1 MPFDDP
7 LHAFMP
13 YPEAP
18 VASAA
23 DGPLAGQRL
32 AVKDLFDVA
41 GYPTSMGSPMLLAAS
56 GIRAATAP
64 IVTALLQAGARFVG
78 KTVTEEFAFSIIG
91 KNAHFG
97 TPVNAA
103 APDRVAGGSSSGSAA
118 AVAGGLADIALGSDT
133 GGSMRAPGSFCG
145 LFAIR
150 PTQGRLSLEGVAPMA
165 PSLDTPG
172 WFTRDAILFETV
184 GEVLLGEDTAPLG
197 DEPELLVADD
207 LFAIADPQAASALR
221 AAVERAAMRLGD
233 LRGQDFDVSDIDEL
247 VTAFRTLQG
256 REVWT
261 AYGAFIERIRPPFGP
276 GIGERFA
283 FARAVSDADVE
294 EATRKRDVFQA
305 RLNRIL
311 GSDRVLV
318 FPTVPDVA
326 PLVASGQAELDDFRG
341 RCQKLVVPASLAGLP
356 QVTIPVAEK
365 DGAPLGLSLLGPAGS
380 DRALVALARRFHRA
394 AAVRI
399 A

>member
-13 YPEAP
+13 YPQVP

-32 AVKDLFDVA
+32 AVKDLYDVA
-41 GYPTSMGSPMLLAAS
+41 GYPTSLGSPLMLAAS
-56 GIRAATAP
+56 GIRTATAP
-64 IVTALLQAGARFVG
+64 LVEHLLQAGARFVG
-78 KTVTEEFAFSIIG
+78 KTITEEFAFSIVG

-103 APDRVAGGSSSGSAA
+103 APGRVAGGSSSGSAA

-150 PTQGRLSLEGVAPMA
+150 PTQDRLTLEGVAPMA
-165 PSLDTPG
+165 SSFDTPG
-172 WFTRDAILFETV
+172 WFTRDVALFETV
-184 GEVLLGEDTAPLG
+184 GEVLLGDDTTPLG

-207 LFAIADPQAASALR
+207 LFAIADPAAASPLR
-221 AAVERAAMRLGD
+221 AAVERAALRLGD
-233 LRGQDFDVSDIDEL
+233 LRGFELDIADIDEI
-247 VTAFRTLQG
+247 TAAFRVLQG

-261 AYGAFIERIRPPFGP
+261 AHGAFIERVEPPFGP

-283 FARAVSDADVE
+283 FARSISDADVE
-294 EATRKRDVFQA
+294 DAARRRDMFRA

-318 FPTVPDVA
+318 LPTVPDIA
-326 PLVASGQAELDDFRG
+326 PLVAATDAELDDFRN
-341 RCQKLVVPASLAGLP
+341 RCQKLLVPGSLAGLP
-356 QVTIPVAEK
+356 QVTIPVADK

-380 DRALVALARRFHRA
+380 DRALIALARRFHRA